1 MNKKLIPVIVV
12 GVLGM
17 IGLMFYSSMNLSSHR
32 VEVCV
37 EYQGRQSCKTASGET
52 RENAIRTA
60 TTNACAFVASG
71 MTDSMACEHAPSKI
85 REFK

>member
-1 MNKKLIPVIVV
+1 MNRKLIPVIVA
-12 GVLGM
+12 GVLAM
-17 IGLMFYSSMNLSSHR
+17 VGLMIYASMNLSRHR

-37 EYQGRQSCKTASGET
+37 DYQGREACKIASGET

-60 TTNACAFVASG
+60 TSNACAFVASG

-85 REFK
+85 RDLK

>member
-17 IGLMFYSSMNLSSHR
+17 IGLMYYSSMNLGTHR

-60 TTNACAFVASG
+60 TSNACAFVASG

-85 REFK
+85 RELK

>member
-1 MNKKLIPVIVV
+1 MNRKLIPVIAA
-12 GVLGM
+12 GVLAM
-17 IGLMFYSSMNLSSHR
+17 VGLIIYSSMNLSRHR

-37 EYQGRQSCKTASGET
+37 DYQGREACKIASGET

-60 TTNACAFVASG
+60 TSNACAFVASG

-85 REFK
+85 RDLK